1 VAYVP
6 EEDCAVI
13 AGDRHAAAGHIVL
26 VLRSPPA
33 SVIGPAEL
41 VDAVASRV
49 VDES

>member
-1 VAYVP
+1 MAYTP

-13 AGDRHAAAGHIVL
+13 AVYRRAAAGGTVL

-33 SVIGPAEL
+33 SVTGLAEL

-49 VDES
+49 DERP